1 MPGVWKRQA
10 QWLTVGLTVTAI
22 GLSACSSED
31 PDDRGTTSVPD
42 VTTAVPEGDSPSPI
56 DPVNGEPI
64 LIETHLTNISA
75 GEVLPG
81 SFIGD
86 SPFCPG
92 GRVRAEH
99 GNPDVGLVLSTF
111 PCRGGQLSIGFSPM
125 QRSFIQSSSWKVVDG
140 RGSYEGHAAR
150 AGWWRGSTKPP
161 GKVGKPSPGRSVG
174 SPAAPDS
181 LTARSPDDRRTRPPA
196 RVPTVGRSV
205 PAGGGRSSHGA
216 STVWPAQASCSPE
229 SADGACCVGAGAA
242 RA

>member
-1 MPGVWKRQA
+1 MSPSAAHSSTLTKRSRERNDSDVTGGGVPGVWKRQA

-64 LIETHLTNISA
+64 LIETHRTNISA

-99 GNPDVGLVLSTF
+99 GDPDLHRVG
-111 PCRGGQLSIGFSPM
+111 
-125 QRSFIQSSSWKVVDG
+125 QSG
-140 RGSYEGHAAR
+140 AR
-150 AGWWRGSTKPP
+150 RL
-161 GKVGKPSPGRSVG
+161 
-174 SPAAPDS
+174 
-181 LTARSPDDRRTRPPA
+181 LTA
-196 RVPTVGRSV
+196 
-205 PAGGGRSSHGA
+205 
-216 STVWPAQASCSPE
+216 
-229 SADGACCVGAGAA
+229 DGPFA
-242 RA
+242 

>member
-1 MPGVWKRQA
+1 MNQWRCRTRAIEHIDEALARAERFGRERRRVPGVWKRQA

-99 GNPDVGLVLSTF
+99 GDPDLQ
-111 PCRGGQLSIGFSPM
+111 RDGQSG
-125 QRSFIQSSSWKVVDG
+125 
-140 RGSYEGHAAR
+140 
-150 AGWWRGSTKPP
+150 
-161 GKVGKPSPGRSVG
+161 
-174 SPAAPDS
+174 
-181 LTARSPDDRRTRPPA
+181 
-196 RVPTVGRSV
+196 
-205 PAGGGRSSHGA
+205 AGGS
-216 STVWPAQASCSPE
+216 
-229 SADGACCVGAGAA
+229 
-242 RA
+242 